1 MIDTVPG
8 HVKLQPENAIIL
20 PKWTGDPNDKDLVS
34 LIPFLEYIAAMGFD
48 DTRTVLK
55 SFEGKHIPTEFAARE
70 AQARERFHTQIAADR
85 AKKPRRSGVG
95 LLGNALGIK
104 PMPGAIDPMT
114 GEAISFSEGFDQG
127 KMLQDQVRERGQKQ
141 YEILEREIRENGAKW
156 LEEMKADEKKMNEEA
171 MNGMKAGVT
180 SWFGFGKKDGKKD
193 EKK

>member
-1 MIDTVPG
+1 
-8 HVKLQPENAIIL
+8 
-20 PKWTGDPNDKDLVS
+20 
-34 LIPFLEYIAAMGFD
+34 
-48 DTRTVLK
+48 
-55 SFEGKHIPTEFAARE
+55 
-70 AQARERFHTQIAADR
+70 
-85 AKKPRRSGVG
+85 
-95 LLGNALGIK
+95 
-104 PMPGAIDPMT
+104 MPGAIDPMT